1 MQADDI
7 FINVADYILFQF
19 QLVSIQY
26 YFETYRVSTITCI
39 CKMIHA
45 QTLLTLHCVSIGKH
59 QLDILL
65 SETVVDFVI
74 GSETSTC
81 SSYIS
86 SEIVFIAMTKAHKI

>member
-1 MQADDI
+1 
-7 FINVADYILFQF
+7 LF
-19 QLVSIQY
+19 
-26 YFETYRVSTITCI
+26 
-39 CKMIHA
+39 
-45 QTLLTLHCVSIGKH
+45 TLHCVSIGKH